1 MITNT
6 RTPALV
12 LDALI
17 TANKADPL
25 IPKAVRWL
33 MTARREG
40 HWATT
45 QETAQV
51 LVALAHYLTASGELA
66 PDYTWSVTLNGQAW
80 GNGTAN
86 KDSFADTVTLQKAI
100 RDLLINTAN
109 TVDLRRTGANG
120 KLYYSLSLRYYQPD
134 EGIKARSE
142 GLSVIR
148 EYLKPGTGKGGVPP
162 TLLTQAGAGD
172 LVQIRLTVI
181 APADAYYL
189 VVEDPLPAGLEAIN
203 GSLATTS
210 LSEQALQRSAN
221 TQKGD
226 YGPYEPPT
234 FDNVEMR
241 DDRTALF
248 ASYLPAGVYTYSYL
262 ARATTAGTY
271 SVLPAQA
278 RLSYSPDVFGRSD
291 GGRFV
296 DTGR

>member
-1 MITNT
+1 
-6 RTPALV
+6 
-12 LDALI
+12 LI

-51 LVALAHYLTASGELA
+51 LVALAHYLTASGELT

-80 GNGTAN
+80 SNGTAN
-86 KDSFADTVTLQKAI
+86 RDSFADTVTLQKAI

-109 TVDLRRTGANG
+109 TVDIRRTGSSG
-120 KLYYSLSLRYYQPD
+120 QLYYSLSLRYYQPD
-134 EGIKARSE
+134 EGIKGRSE

-148 EYLKPGTGKGGVPP
+148 EYLKPGTSTGGVPP
-162 TLLTQAGAGD
+162 PLLTQAGAGD

-189 VVEDPLPAGLEAIN
+189 LVEDPLPAGLEAVN

-210 LSEQALQRSAN
+210 LAEQALQRAAN
-221 TQKGD
+221 TQKGTVGE
-226 YGPYEPPT
+226 YQPT
-234 FDNVEMR
+234 YFDNVEMR

-248 ASYLPAGVYTYSYL
+248 ASYLPAGVYTYRYL
-262 ARATTAGTY
+262 ARATTPGTY
-271 SVLPAQA
+271 RILPAQA
-278 RLSYSPDVFGRSD
+278 RLTYSPDVFGRSD
-291 GGRFV
+291 GGAFV
-296 DTGR
+296 VTGR